1 MTPTETGTR
10 PRVEGERET
19 EILAATL
26 EVLAEVGYDLLTM
39 DAVATR
45 AKASKA
51 TLYRRWR
58 GKPELVVAAVM
69 CHHSN
74 AASVPDTGSLRGDLL
89 AAYCGTGGL
98 NDPLAQ
104 SVLSAV
110 VTAMGRDPEFAEV
123 YRRDFI
129 GPKIAVSRAVYERA
143 RDRGEVHPD
152 TDLTILGPALA
163 GVVLHRAFL
172 LGEAVTPELV
182 GRVLDEVILP
192 AALHGPCPSPA
203 QPRPDSPHDSSL
215 TTGSTGSTPRSDPL
229 SDPSAPIDPDT
240 TEGLR

>member
-10 PRVEGERET
+10 PRVEGEREV
-19 EILAATL
+19 EILEATL

-58 GKPELVVAAVM
+58 SKPELVVAAVM
-69 CHHSN
+69 CHHADTTSL
-74 AASVPDTGSLRGDLL
+74 PDTGSLRGDLL

-98 NDPLAQ
+98 ADPLAR

-110 VTAMGRDPEFAEV
+110 VIAMGRDPEFAEV

-129 GPKIAVSRAVYERA
+129 APKVATSLSIYERA

-152 TDLTILGPALA
+152 VDLTILAPSLA
-163 GVVLHRAFL
+163 GIVLHRAFL

-192 AALHGPCPSPA
+192 AAKHGPLPA
-203 QPRPDSPHDSSL
+203 VPDP
-215 TTGSTGSTPRSDPL
+215 TV
-229 SDPSAPIDPDT
+229 
-240 TEGLR
+240 

>member
-1 MTPTETGTR
+1 MTPIETGTR
-10 PRVEGERET
+10 PRVEGERENA
-19 EILAATL
+19 ILAATL

-69 CHHSN
+69 CHH
-74 AASVPDTGSLRGDLL
+74 ATTGTVPDTGSLRGDLL

-98 NDPLAQ
+98 SDPQAQ

-110 VTAMGRDPEFAEV
+110 VTAMIRDPEFAEV

-129 GPKIAVSRAVYERA
+129 GPKIAASRTAYDRA
-143 RDRGEVHPD
+143 RERGEVHPD
-152 TDLTILGPALA
+152 SDLTVLGPALA
-163 GVVLHRAFL
+163 GIVLHRAFL

-192 AALHGPCPSPA
+192 AALHGPC
-203 QPRPDSPHDSSL
+203 
-215 TTGSTGSTPRSDPL
+215 
-229 SDPSAPIDPDT
+229 SAPDRASGPT
-240 TEGLR
+240 S